1 MVMRRLVLVVIS
13 SLVLAAPAAATT
25 REPAPSAADFGSG
38 FVTTANAYAA
48 VHRQPARLK
57 NPDCVQ
63 AAPGKYMC
71 SYAIARP
78 GRPVECHIMQATWT
92 PYGPSTYTVTLAG
105 RVKRCTSLR
114 AALDSL

>member
-1 MVMRRLVLVVIS
+1 MVMRRRLLVVIC
-13 SLVLAAPAAATT
+13 SLVFATPALATT

-38 FVTTANAYAA
+38 FVTTANQYAA
-48 VHRQPARLK
+48 AHHQSARLT

-71 SYAIARP
+71 SYGIARP
-78 GRPVECHIMQATWT
+78 GRPLECHIMQAAWT

-105 RVKRCTSLR
+105 RVRRCASLR
-114 AALDSL
+114 AAIDSL